1 MGNNLAEITDMNN
14 MVNSHIG
21 NLRTLNLVRQN
32 TYTDMVIDIQ
42 AVNDSQDEA
51 KDGAVE
57 FRTILDNVACGAK
70 KLASMSDEF
79 AKTAI
84 QLENVNNKFK
94 TTGNLQN
101 SAIATA
107 NRLGAKYTDAA
118 GQIAK
123 VGAVTGDTFKST
135 DEILAFT
142 ELLNKTAEIGGNTG
156 DDQAG
161 AVNTAIDAMAGRAI
175 DQDIFTG
182 MAENIL
188 IILSLVAQRN
198 ITEYK
203 FKLLSNLLKM
213 ML

>member
-14 MVNSHIG
+14 MVNSLIG
-21 NLRTLNLVRQN
+21 NLRTLNLVQQN
-32 TYTDMVIDIQ
+32 TYTNMVINIQ

-84 QLENVNNKFK
+84 QLENVNDKFK

-107 NRLGAKYTDAA
+107 SRLGAKYTDVA

-198 ITEYK
+198 ISEYK

>member
-14 MVNSHIG
+14 MVNSLIG
-21 NLRTLNLVRQN
+21 NLRTLNLVQQN
-32 TYTDMVIDIQ
+32 TYTNMVINIQ

-51 KDGAVE
+51 KDGAIE
-57 FRTILDNVACGAK
+57 FRTILDNVTSGAK

-107 NRLGAKYTDAA
+107 NRLGAKYTDAT

-123 VGAVTGDTFKST
+123 AGALTGDTFKST

-142 ELLNKTAEIGGNTG
+142 ELLNKTAAIGGNTG

-161 AVNTAIDAMAGRAI
+161 AVNTAIDAMSGRAI

-188 IILSLVAQRN
+188 IILSLVA
-198 ITEYK
+198 
-203 FKLLSNLLKM
+203 
-213 ML
+213 